1 MGTLRLDGLIVLVLN
16 GFADELGRL
25 TTLAFPRRR
34 RGGLAGQRHLELV
47 TVGARVTN
55 DETISENNTI
65 LRLEGL
71 RTDLHATQCAVSHN
85 SLLNKRMKRVHSI

>member
-1 MGTLRLDGLIVLVLN
+1 MGALRLDGLAFLVLN

-34 RGGLAGQRHLELV
+34 RGGLARQRHLELV
-47 TVGARVTN
+47 SAGARVTD
-55 DETISENNTI
+55 DETIGENNAI
-65 LRLEGL
+65 LRFEGL

>member
-1 MGTLRLDGLIVLVLN
+1 MGTLRLNGLVFLILN

-25 TTLAFPRRR
+25 ATLAFPRRR
-34 RGGLAGQRHLELV
+34 CGGLAGQRHLELV
-47 TVGARVTN
+47 AIGARVTN
-55 DETISENNTI
+55 DETVGENDTV

-85 SLLNKRMKRVHSI
+85 SLLNKRTKRVHSI